1 MMVEMSPLISTLTG
15 IPSQECWSATVSK
28 QTGVGT
34 LVCAMSFVGS
44 TAQER
49 GKECQNSIQEFAQH
63 ITTPEQFVA
72 FFQTLTLVDGELVA
86 GLLAP
91 QESLFFA
98 HGKAQAIMVRGND
111 VHPIINDDVIQTT
124 QSAFMR
130 GEVSESDDVYFGTH
144 EFFDTLFAT
153 VSNSLHPEKI
163 LSAFQID
170 STNASATAGLA
181 VALVQQKHPE
191 MEEQAVPLQPVQS
204 PLEKHVVPSIPFQRP
219 LKARRLRATFKR
231 SKLLSA
237 LGAVVIVI
245 ILIVGGNKLI
255 LGRRD
260 ARVDA
265 VLKPYAQRLEQATQQ
280 TEKVAKIQEL
290 SALLADLEQSRTQ
303 YSSDR
308 LIARRFDLLFE
319 SAKAEYES
327 ISAQKEIAKLSV
339 FYDFRL
345 VAADFV
351 ASSFAFDR
359 PGKLAICLDRNQN
372 RLLSLSLENKSPQ
385 TLSIADKLTNSSA
398 VAVQNRKAYVVGDQ
412 GIIELS
418 LPLDT
423 MGKLVAPAPSEWQ
436 PRLISSFGD
445 NVYVLDRKQRNILRF
460 DLSDPTSSPS
470 AWIKDKEG
478 INFDELTSIM
488 VDGDVWMG
496 TTQGALLRFS
506 RGEQV
511 AFKLENAVS
520 LPTSTI
526 ALYTTETSDLL
537 YILEPRAKRLLVY
550 QKDGTYVSSVRSPDL
565 ETASGVIVDEE
576 TQTAYILAGSLIYSL
591 KLQIPSS

>member
-1 MMVEMSPLISTLTG
+1 MMIEMTPLISTLTG
-15 IPSQECWSATVSK
+15 IPSQECWSATVSN
-28 QTGVGT
+28 QTDVGT
-34 LVCAMSFVGS
+34 LVCAMTFVGS

-49 GKECQNSIQEFAQH
+49 GKECQNSISEFSRH

-72 FFQTLTLVDGELVA
+72 FFQTLPLIEGSLVA
-86 GLLAP
+86 GLISP

-98 HGKAQAIMVRGND
+98 HGKAQAIMVREND
-111 VHPIINDDVIQTT
+111 NHPIINDDIIGST

-130 GEVSESDDVYFGTH
+130 GEVSASDDVYIGTS
-144 EFFDTLFAT
+144 EFFDTLF
-153 VSNSLHPEKI
+153 VSISTSLHPEKMM
-163 LSAFQID
+163 SSFQMD
-170 STNASATAGLA
+170 STNAAATPGIA
-181 VALVQQKHPE
+181 VVLVQQKPPE
-191 MEEQAVPLQPVQS
+191 SEERTLPLQSMQS
-204 PLEKHVVPSIPFQRP
+204 PLEKGVVPSTPLQRP
-219 LKARRLRATFKR
+219 LKARRLRTTFKR

-237 LGAVVIVI
+237 LVLVIVVIL
-245 ILIVGGNKLI
+245 LIVVGNKLI
-255 LGRRD
+255 LSRRD

-265 VLKPYAQRLEQATQQ
+265 VIKPYTQRLEQATQQ
-280 TEKVAKIQEL
+280 SEKVAKIQAL
-290 SALLADLEQSRTQ
+290 SALLVDLEQSKAQ
-303 YSSDR
+303 YASDR
-308 LIARRFDLLFE
+308 LISRRFDLLFE

-359 PGKLAICLDRNQN
+359 PGKLAVCLDRNQN
-372 RLLSLSLENKSPQ
+372 RLLSLSLENKAPQ
-385 TLSIADKLTNSSA
+385 TLSIADKLTDSYA
-398 VAVQNRKAYVVGDQ
+398 VAVQNRKAYVIGNQ

-445 NVYVLDRKQRNILRF
+445 NVYALDRKQRNILRF

-496 TTQGALLRFS
+496 TTQGTVLRFS

-511 AFKLENAVS
+511 PFKLENAVS
-520 LPTSTI
+520 LPSSTV
-526 ALYTTETSDLL
+526 ALYTTETSDIL

-550 QKDGTYVSSVRSPDL
+550 KKDGTYISSVRSPDL
-565 ETASGVIVDEE
+565 ETASSVIVDEE